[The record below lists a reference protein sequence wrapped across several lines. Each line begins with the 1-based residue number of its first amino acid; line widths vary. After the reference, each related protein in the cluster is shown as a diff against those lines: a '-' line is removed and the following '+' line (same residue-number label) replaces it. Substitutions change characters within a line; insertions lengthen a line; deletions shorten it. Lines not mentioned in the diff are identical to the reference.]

1 MSTSSRRGFTLVE
14 LLVVIAIIGVLVGL
28 LLPAIQAARERARQ
42 ATCLNNQKQLALAM
56 FNMATKGTNGAYPAW
71 ASNMKLAKPT
81 GAAAGVKN
89 PTLAVPWTV
98 KMLPEVEQGT
108 LYEQIQANDGSF
120 DPTAPPRI
128 EVFLCPSDAG
138 TNPKIGT
145 LTYVVNSGMPD
156 AASLDAGMASDLKAN
171 GVCHDQRADRAGPS
185 VKMSDIKDGT
195 GTTFLLSENV
205 NKDPQVG
212 GATSTWLG
220 KLQNDPYNLNSDMSS
235 NPEQRFGMVWPLPQ
249 MSQAP
254 GPLPVND
261 FEPINKDTLGG
272 NYSAAGTRFARPSS
286 EHPDV
291 FVAAFC
297 QGNAREIR
305 ADIEFKV
312 YQQLMTP
319 QGLKAAY
326 ADNPNGHFEKNL
338 PLQKR
343 FMNPPLNDA
352 DY

>member
-56 FNMATKGTNGAYPAW
+56 FNMATKGTNGAFPAW
-71 ASNMKLAKPT
+71 ASNVKLQKASAGPT
-81 GAAAGVKN
+81 S
-89 PTLAVPWTV
+89 PTLAVPWTF
-98 KMLPEVEQGT
+98 KMLPEIEQAT
-108 LYEQIQANDGSF
+108 LREQILANDGTF

-156 AASLDAGMASDLKAN
+156 PLRVPANQQNSDLKPN
-171 GVCHDQRADRAGPS
+171 GVCHDQREGRKGPS

-195 GTTFLLSENV
+195 GTTFLLTENIH
-205 NKDPQVG
+205 KDPQVSG
-212 GATSTWLG
+212 RTSTWLG
-220 KLQNDPYNLNSDMSS
+220 MLQDDAFDPTNPDIGS
-235 NPEQRFGMVWPLPQ
+235 NPEQRFGMTWPLPNLN
-249 MSQAP
+249 MAP
-254 GPLPVND
+254 GPLDPQY
-261 FEPINKDTLGG
+261 FEPINRDSVGG
-272 NYSAAGTRFARPSS
+272 DYTSEGARFARPAS
-286 EHPDV
+286 EHSEV
-291 FVAAFC
+291 FIAAFC

-305 ADIEFKV
+305 DNIDFKV

-326 ADNPNGHFEKNL
+326 ANSPDKPFEKDL
-338 PLQKR
+338 VPAKR
-343 FMNPPLNDA
+343 FMNPPLSDS